1 MITLR
6 LSRWPRRSRGV
17 PLGRA
22 ICRARW
28 AEVRNRSRLRKGPS
42 RHLVEQ
48 GLGWSDSRV
57 DLHRHSNSLDCKLR
71 LRDISRRYH
80 VNGSRPTYMF

>member
-22 ICRARW
+22 MGRARW
-28 AEVRNRSRLRKGPS
+28 AEVEIRSMLRRGPS

-57 DLHRHSNSLDCKLR
+57 DFHRHSNSLDCKFR
-71 LRDISRRYH
+71 LRAISRIYY
-80 VNGSRPTYMF
+80 VNGSRPTFIF